1 MAENVTNLR
10 EDTVNLSRK
19 FNTLQA
25 EQTQRTPYEKYYN
38 QTVKSQI
45 QKENHESSKKE
56 VTHCGQGTLVI
67 LTANFLSDTMEARR
81 QWDVI
86 FKVMIHQEVKYYR
99 HIHNK

>member
-1 MAENVTNLR
+1 MAENITNLR

-25 EQTQRTPYEKYYN
+25 GQTQRTPYEKYYN

-56 VTHCGQGTLVI
+56 VTRCGQGTLSNI
-67 LTANFLSDTMEARR
+67 NSQLLIRHYGGQEAVGY
-81 QWDVI
+81 DI
-86 FKVMIHQEVKYYR
+86 
-99 HIHNK
+99 